1 MRNLLI
7 HLFLVFYLIFFC
19 ISSAFSK
26 VVGDKIILGSVISL
40 TGKYSSKGLDIQKG
54 FNLAINNINN
64 SGGLNVG
71 GKNYNFQIVYYDDE
85 SNLKGAL
92 QIAKR
97 LILQEGIQFLLGPY
111 SRESTRAILPLAE
124 KNRVILIEIN
134 NTPQSKIAEKL
145 QYTFSV
151 MISEDLIKGSTN
163 ILSFYKEAIE
173 NANSLD
179 VSKIRDSLR
188 IIIQIQTYLFELVS

>member
-7 HLFLVFYLIFFC
+7 HLFVVFNLIFFC

-54 FNLAINNINN
+54 FNLAINNINK
-64 SGGLNVG
+64 SGGIKVA

-85 SNLKGAL
+85 SNPKGAL

-111 SRESTRAILPLAE
+111 SQELTRAILPLAE

-134 NTPQSKIAEKL
+134 NTPQSQIAEKQ

-151 MISEDLIKGSTN
+151 MLSEDPIKGSTN

-173 NANSLD
+173 DANSLD
-179 VSKIRDSLR
+179 VLKIRDSLR